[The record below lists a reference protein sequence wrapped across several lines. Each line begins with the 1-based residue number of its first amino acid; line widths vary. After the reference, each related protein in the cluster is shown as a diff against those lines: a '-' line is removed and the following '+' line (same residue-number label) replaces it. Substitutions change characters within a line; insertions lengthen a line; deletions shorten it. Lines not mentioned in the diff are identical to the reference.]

1 MPVAPLPIRDGLNP
15 TRLILHPHH
24 LETFSAPPTVL
35 QYLLARFPDDAAR
48 LTQKVHD
55 GEVRLQDGTV
65 ATADTLL
72 FARMELWLYREP
84 PEEPVVPFE
93 YGIVYEDEDILVVD
107 KPHFLSTI
115 PRGSFIRQTLL
126 VRLRVE
132 LDIPNLAPAHR
143 LDRVTAGLVLFTK
156 RRELRGAYQLL
167 FQNRQVGK
175 TYFAVAPVLPDLL
188 GRGEPTA
195 VKTRIIKQHGVA
207 QASQVP
213 GEPNS
218 HSEIELLDHRGD
230 LGLYRLRPIT
240 GKTHQLRLHMFHLGA
255 PILQDNF
262 YPEFIGRELT
272 DYRFPLQ
279 LLSATLEFTDPLSG
293 QERIFRSN
301 RQLELWP
308 DEIKY

>member
-15 TRLILHPHH
+15 TRLILHPQH
-24 LETFSAPPTVL
+24 LAGFPTPPTVL
-35 QYLLARFPDDAAR
+35 EYLVSRFPDDAPR
-48 LTQKVHD
+48 LTQKVQD
-55 GEVRLQDGTV
+55 GEVRLKDGAV
-65 ATADTLL
+65 AAADTVT
-72 FARMELWLYREP
+72 FPGIELWLYREP
-84 PEEPVVPFE
+84 PEEPVVPFS

-126 VRLRVE
+126 VRLRVD
-132 LDIPNLAPAHR
+132 LGIPTLAPAHR
-143 LDRVTAGLVLFTK
+143 LDRVTAGLVLLTK
-156 RRELRGAYQLL
+156 RQELRGVYQLM

-175 TYFAVAPVLPDLL
+175 TYYAVAPVLPELL
-188 GRGEPTA
+188 GRTEPTV
-195 VKTRIIKQHGVA
+195 VKTRIMKQHGVA
-207 QASQVP
+207 QAYQVP

-218 HSEIELLDHRGD
+218 HSEIELVDHRGD
-230 LGLYRLRPIT
+230 RGLYRLRPIT
-240 GKTHQLRLHMFHLGA
+240 GKTHQLRLHMHHLGA
-255 PILQDNF
+255 PILQDSF

-293 QERIFRSN
+293 QDRMFRSA

-308 DEIKY
+308 EGIKY